1 MTKNNSGSWTTVL
14 PEVKNGGKS
23 TDVSF
28 FISFHLI
35 SRLRRTNRLQNDADI
50 WMARFYPRMP
60 LAASVD
66 DEPGDENWERILCGN
81 ENYAD
86 GESAAVEKSIPSKGK
101 RRRTKR
107 RRLRS
112 VKGEIWSIVHLGI
125 SLSEPL
131 SLAEIC
137 ASARI
142 TYVHLPPFKI
152 ILGTRRSSGQ
162 EA

>member
-1 MTKNNSGSWTTVL
+1 MTKNNSGSWTAVL
-14 PEVKNGGKS
+14 PEVKKGGKS
-23 TDVSF
+23 TDGSF

-86 GESAAVEKSIPSKGK
+86 GESAAVERSIPSKGK

-112 VKGEIWSIVHLGI
+112 VKEWTRGLTSDTK
-125 SLSEPL
+125 SENFEEKL
-131 SLAEIC
+131 QGA
-137 ASARI
+137 
-142 TYVHLPPFKI
+142 T
-152 ILGTRRSSGQ
+152 
-162 EA
+162 